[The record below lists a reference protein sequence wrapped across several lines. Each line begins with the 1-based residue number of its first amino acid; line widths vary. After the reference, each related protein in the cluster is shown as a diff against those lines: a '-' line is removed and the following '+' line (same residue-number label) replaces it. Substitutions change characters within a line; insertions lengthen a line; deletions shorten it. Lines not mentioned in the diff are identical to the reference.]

1 MTVLLLAGFTAFA
14 QDQGSRKKLEHNIRL
29 GTGVAFETGSNAK
42 SYHNIGPAVQ
52 LAYGLDMA
60 LTENIS
66 LMPEIG
72 LRASMPFFLFAVG
85 ADLDG
90 MAYADLS
97 LSLRYH
103 KPASNVIFGLA
114 PVVSYMVVPGTYY
127 VDADPSDPLNGKE
140 TFNRADFGIRPSMTF
155 RHGRHFQWG
164 VEAHIGV
171 LNAMRQYPEY
181 NCTGAISVHH
191 VMPISGS
198 SGYWTVTFTLLSGA
212 IYDGEFIIQ

>member
-1 MTVLLLAGFTAFA
+1 MMKNRVFLILCSALLFAAHTGFA
-14 QDQGSRKKLEHNIRL
+14 QEQGARKKLEHNIQL
-29 GTGVAFETGSNAK
+29 GAGVHFETGSNAK
-42 SYHNIGPAVQ
+42 SFHNVGSGFQ
-52 LAYGLDMA
+52 LSYGMDVSLSDKW
-60 LTENIS
+60 S
-66 LMPEIG
+66 LMPGIG
-72 LRASMPFFLFAVG
+72 FRGCFSPQSFLSKGGDF
-85 ADLDG
+85 DG

-114 PVVSYMVVPGTYY
+114 PVVSYMVVPDIYY

-140 TFNRADFGIRPSMTF
+140 TFNRADFGVRPSMTF

-181 NCTGAISVHH
+181 NRTGAISVHH
-191 VMPISGS
+191 VMLFCG
-198 SGYWTVTFTLLSGA
+198 WHF
-212 IYDGEFIIQ
+212 

>member
-14 QDQGSRKKLEHNIRL
+14 QDQGSWKKLEHNIRL

-66 LMPEIG
+66 LMPEIS

-114 PVVSYMVVPGTYY
+114 PVVSYMVVPGL
-127 VDADPSDPLNGKE
+127 V
-140 TFNRADFGIRPSMTF
+140 
-155 RHGRHFQWG
+155 
-164 VEAHIGV
+164 
-171 LNAMRQYPEY
+171 
-181 NCTGAISVHH
+181 
-191 VMPISGS
+191 
-198 SGYWTVTFTLLSGA
+198 
-212 IYDGEFIIQ
+212 